1 MPHDA
6 IFVAEDVP
14 LDPHP
19 PIKVVIVGAGLG
31 GIITAILLSHKVPNL
46 EYTLIDRQGR
56 IGGTWAANVYPGVR
70 CDIPSHCYQPTF
82 APNPRWS
89 EYYST
94 GAEIQAYYE
103 RLVDQYDL
111 RPHIRLRQELL
122 SATWVADDAV
132 WDLCIKDL
140 ATGIETHETTPFFI
154 NAQGRLSKPKFPDI
168 PGLFTT
174 FAGTV
179 VHTAAWDTGLDLAN
193 KRVAVIGNGSS
204 GQQILPMI
212 APRVAHVDHYVRS
225 RVWITP
231 TFQKNL
237 VEATGTNPG
246 AHQYTDA
253 EKIRFEADPAAY
265 LAYRRSIEANLHTKF
280 HRNILGSKENEAL
293 RTACID
299 TMRQRVGGSQDWL
312 DRLVPEFAPGCKRLT
327 PAPGYLE
334 AITGTTVV
342 GGGGGGGGGG
352 DAGKVTYIDTPLVS
366 ATEAGLVTADG
377 VERRVDVVIAATGF
391 ANGFVPQFPI
401 IGRNGIDISQA
412 WAAGGDVGYP
422 ETYFGVMAPDMPNYF
437 FVLQAQ
443 SNGGGGSIP
452 LQCELSATYIAKVLR
467 KMQLQQYRSIT
478 PSREATEDF
487 NAYCAGHFQDKVV
500 SDNCS
505 SWLKM
510 ETAAAAA
517 TPTEKEKGKGTSSR
531 TLVWWPGSGHHR
543 IQAYLDPRWED
554 FEYERQRTPQA
565 QRNRYHYFGNGWTTI
580 EQDAGAQEKSA
591 AEVLTGYL
599 HEAETMDLRSLH
611 EQWYE

>member
-1 MPHDA
+1 MSRDA
-6 IFVAEDVP
+6 MFVASDEP

-31 GIITAILLSHKVPNL
+31 GIITAILLLHKVPNL
-46 EYTLIDRQGR
+46 EYTLIDRQDR
-56 IGGTWAANVYPGVR
+56 IGGTWAANIYPGVR
-70 CDIPSHCYQPTF
+70 CDIPSHCYQATF

-103 RLVDQYDL
+103 KLVDQYAL
-111 RPHIRLRQELL
+111 RPHIRLRQEVL
-122 SATWVADDAV
+122 SATWLADDAV
-132 WDLCIKDL
+132 WDLCVKDL
-140 ATGIETHETTPFFI
+140 TCGNVVHETTPFFI
-154 NAQGRLSKPKFPDI
+154 NAQGRLSKPKFPEI
-168 PGLFTT
+168 SGLFAT
-174 FAGTV
+174 FPGSV
-179 VHTAAWDTGLDLAN
+179 VHTAAWDPKLDLAG

-204 GQQILPMI
+204 GQQILPII
-212 APRVAHVDHYVRS
+212 APNVAHVDHYVRS

-237 VEATGTNPG
+237 VEATRDNPG

-253 EKIRFEADPAAY
+253 EKTCFETDPTAY

-280 HRNILGSKENEAL
+280 HRNILGSQENEAL
-293 RTACID
+293 RAACID
-299 TMRQRVGGSQDWL
+299 TMRQRVGGNQEWL
-312 DRLVPEFAPGCKRLT
+312 DRLVPDFAPGCKRLT

-334 AITGTTVV
+334 AITGK
-342 GGGGGGGGGG
+342 
-352 DAGKVTYIDTPLVS
+352 DSKVTYIDTPLVA
-366 ATEAGLVTADG
+366 ATEQGLVTADG
-377 VERRVDVVIAATGF
+377 IERPVDVIIAATGF

-401 IGRNGIDISQA
+401 VGRDGIDLSQT
-412 WAAGGDVGYP
+412 WAAGGDIGYP
-422 ETYFGVMAPDMPNYF
+422 ETYFGVMAPHMPNYF

-443 SNGGGGSIP
+443 ANGGGGSIP

-510 ETAAAAA
+510 ETKDGK
-517 TPTEKEKGKGTSSR
+517 EKESGSR

-543 IQAYLDPRWED
+543 IQACLDPRWED
-554 FEYERQRTPQA
+554 FEYERRRTPQA

-580 EQDAGAQEKSA
+580 ERDAGAGADGKSA
-591 AEVLTGYL
+591 TEILTGYL
-599 HEAETMDLRSLH
+599 HEAGAVDLRSLH
-611 EQWYE
+611 EQWYN

>member
-1 MPHDA
+1 MPRDVM
-6 IFVAEDVP
+6 FVADDKP

-19 PIKVVIVGAGLG
+19 SIKVIIVGAGLG

-46 EYTLIDRQGR
+46 EYTLIDRQAR
-56 IGGTWAANVYPGVR
+56 IGGTWAANIYPGVR
-70 CDIPSHCYQPTF
+70 CDIPSHCYQTTF

-94 GAEIQAYYE
+94 GSEIREYYE
-103 RLVDQYDL
+103 KLVDQYGL
-111 RPHIRLRQELL
+111 RPHIRLRQEVL
-122 SATWVADDAV
+122 SATWLADDGV
-132 WDLCIKDL
+132 WDLAVKDL
-140 ATGIETHETTPFFI
+140 ETGKTAHENTPFFI
-154 NAQGRLSKPKFPDI
+154 NAQGRLSRPKFPDI
-168 PGLFTT
+168 PGLLTT
-174 FAGTV
+174 YTGTV
-179 VHTAAWDTGLDLAN
+179 VHTADWEPALDVTG

-204 GQQILPMI
+204 GQQILPNI
-212 APRVAHVDHYVRS
+212 ALRVAHIDHYVRS

-246 AHQYTDA
+246 AHRYTDT
-253 EKIRFEADPAAY
+253 EKANFESDPAAY

-280 HRNILGSKENEAL
+280 QRNILGSKENEAL
-293 RTACID
+293 RAACID
-299 TMRQRVGGSQDWL
+299 TMRERVGGSQEWL
-312 DRLVPEFAPGCKRLT
+312 DRLVPDFAPGCKRLT

-334 AITGTTVV
+334 AIISKKDGEN
-342 GGGGGGGGGG
+342 G
-352 DAGKVTYIDTPLVS
+352 DGNNKVTYIDTPIVA
-366 ATEAGLVTADG
+366 ATETGLVTADDI
-377 VERRVDVVIAATGF
+377 EHPVDVIIAATGF
-391 ANGFVPQFPI
+391 ANGFVPHFPI
-401 IGRNGIDISQA
+401 IGRNGVDISKT
-412 WAAGGDVGYP
+412 WAAGGETGYP

-487 NAYCAGHFQDKVV
+487 NAYCLGHFRDKVV

-505 SWLKM
+505 SWLKVQ
-510 ETAAAAA
+510 TG
-517 TPTEKEKGKGTSSR
+517 KESSR

-543 IQAYLDPRWED
+543 IQACLDPRWED
-554 FEYERQRTPQA
+554 FEYERRLTPQA

-580 EQDAGAQEKSA
+580 ERDAGPATEKDA
-591 AEVLTGYL
+591 AEALTSYL
-599 HEAETMDLRSLH
+599 HEVGTADLRSLH
-611 EQWYE
+611 EQWFE